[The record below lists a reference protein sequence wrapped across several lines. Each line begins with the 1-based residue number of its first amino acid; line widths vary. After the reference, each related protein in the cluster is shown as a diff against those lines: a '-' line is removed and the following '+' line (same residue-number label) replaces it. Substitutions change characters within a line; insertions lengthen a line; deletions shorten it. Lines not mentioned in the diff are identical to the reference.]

1 MCFPVSAPK
10 TFTAI
15 LRLGVLP
22 QAQAEPGFHPPLLT
36 GIPSTSFDGHASSA
50 FAVHLH
56 FLLKQLAKGHAA
68 GGGAEE
74 PQSGCTPPLPP
85 QVSGFPQRNN
95 GGKESPPS
103 NLSLHSLWSHRSD
116 QRWRKDTGVHALV
129 TYMAGGERPGRG
141 GLGRAATGGRDGGFA
156 GTGWGVCT
164 STVHMYLPW
173 KQHWAS
179 W

>member
-15 LRLGVLP
+15 RLGVLP
-22 QAQAEPGFHPPLLT
+22 AGTGRA

-74 PQSGCTPPLPP
+74 PQSGCTPPLPA

-103 NLSLHSLWSHRSD
+103 NLSLH
-116 QRWRKDTGVHALV
+116 
-129 TYMAGGERPGRG
+129 
-141 GLGRAATGGRDGGFA
+141 GL
-156 GTGWGVCT
+156 
-164 STVHMYLPW
+164 
-173 KQHWAS
+173 
-179 W
+179 